1 VVAAFS
7 NTAGS
12 AALSGNQTYGPY
24 GHRRYNT
31 GGLSGMG
38 TSKGFSGQYAD
49 AFSGLDY
56 YNARY
61 YQPAVGVF
69 LSADSKEGNQ
79 QGMNPYMYV
88 GGNPQTYNDPTGEF
102 YAPPPQGNGSP
113 PPTCVQLNDCWSGS
127 GGNPPT
133 PPPLPPDPPATVHS
147 NPKIVLSGGETSNP
161 STWQSRL
168 SDAQNAAFKAF
179 RTFLLAGAVFS
190 ALAAASH
197 AIANALEGASIPAWL
212 SEILA
217 PLGLSADILALH
229 FESIAAAAAVLATES
244 GVLSALFGF
253 QASFGSDWWSNR
265 SNIIDFF
272 DGPSGVNRIIED
284 VGSSAAVVSAG
295 LLWFSRFVPNF
306 VIKIIG
312 AGAWYGALGVTAV
325 NAEMFRPWS
334 QQAEHDELH
343 AMFGD

>member
-1 VVAAFS
+1 MIELVLRKEKNGRGRKLFLNANNLDSRLTCLSTQTTNILLTEPLGSVVAAFS

-38 TSKGFSGQYAD
+38 TSKGFTGQYAD

-61 YQPAVGVF
+61 YEPAVGVF

-79 QGMNPYMYV
+79 QGMDPYMYV

-102 YAPPPQGNGSP
+102 YAPPPQGNGGP
-113 PPTCVQLNDCWSGS
+113 PPTCEQISTCWSGS

-253 QASFGSDWWSNR
+253 QASFGSDWWSK
-265 SNIIDFF
+265 
-272 DGPSGVNRIIED
+272 
-284 VGSSAAVVSAG
+284 A
-295 LLWFSRFVPNF
+295 WF
-306 VIKIIG
+306 K
-312 AGAWYGALGVTAV
+312 
-325 NAEMFRPWS
+325 
-334 QQAEHDELH
+334 
-343 AMFGD
+343 